1 MRRAAL
7 DPELDAIVRSPRELL
22 YTAGADAALDRPGH
36 VRAGSSAAF
45 VGGPRLAIVQDDA
58 NFLALIDPRDPSG
71 EVTSYTLDVGN
82 VRQFDDTRGNKA
94 HKLDLEACVVVPSE
108 SGPVLL
114 AFGSGSTERREK
126 ILVARGL
133 DSTEPD
139 VRLVH
144 APQLYAALRART
156 DFSGSELNIEGAAR
170 VGDRLRLFNR
180 GNGAPHGDL
189 LPIDATCE
197 VAIDAFLAHL
207 GGGAVPMLEHVT
219 QYDLGNIE
227 GVRLGFTDA
236 AVVSDRLFYLAAA
249 EDSPDAVRDGPV
261 AGVAIGV
268 IDGDRV
274 RYARVRKEDGAV
286 FDGKAEGLAFDPEDA
301 RRGYLV
307 IDRDDPHAAAELWSF
322 ELRGPW

>member
-7 DPELDAIVRSPRELL
+7 DPELEVIATERQELR
-22 YTAGADAALDRPGH
+22 YTAGADAALDRPAH
-36 VRAGSSAAF
+36 VRAASSASF
-45 VGGPRLAIVQDDA
+45 VGPRLAIVQDDA
-58 NFLALIDPRDPSG
+58 NFLALIDPRDSSG
-71 EVTSYTLDVGN
+71 EVHSFTLDVGN
-82 VRQFDDTRGNKA
+82 TRQFDDTRGNKA
-94 HKLDLEACVVVPSE
+94 HKLDLEACVVVPTAD
-108 SGPVLL
+108 GPVLL

-126 ILVARGL
+126 LLVARGL
-133 DSTEPD
+133 DSSAPD
-139 VRLVH
+139 VRLVT
-144 APQLYAALRART
+144 APAFYAALRART

-180 GNGAPHGDL
+180 GNGAPRGGL
-189 LPIDATCE
+189 LPIDATCD
-197 VAIDAFLAHL
+197 VSIDALFAHL
-207 GGGAVPMLEHVT
+207 AGAGVPALEAVT
-219 QYDLGNIE
+219 QYDLGAIG

-236 AVVSDRLFYLAAA
+236 AVVSERLFYLAAA

-274 RYARVRKEDGAV
+274 RYARVRRDDGGV
-286 FDGKAEGLAFDPEDA
+286 FDGKAEGLAFDPDDP

-307 IDRDDPHAAAELWSF
+307 IDRDDPHAAAEIWTF